1 MLIGYLGVQP
11 EDLCN
16 RFKGRGYIIPMTRKL
31 LMHVGPVTIDYDV
44 LVAGL
49 RGDVGFTSQEFI
61 DVMSFSLKFLRKLV
75 GADESYQPFI
85 IPGSGTAA
93 MEGVVSTLRRG
104 DKVLV
109 VSNGVF
115 GDRWKAL
122 LNRYPVAVDVLKANP
137 GDYVKPEEVEKAVE
151 DEKYTMVTMTH
162 VETSTGVREPVGEV
176 AKRIRNKVELIVVD
190 GVSSVGAEVVKMK
203 DYQVDVYLT
212 ASQKALGIPPG
223 AGLLVLSE
231 RAVSRLS
238 DESVAGYFL
247 NLKNWLD
254 VMRNLEVGKGSYF
267 ATLPVHLVFMMAKA
281 FELIEREGLENRIKR
296 HERVAQGIRAGLES
310 MGVDIVAKRP
320 EAYSNTV
327 TGVLLKKANPADVL
341 KEVVTEGV
349 ELAPG
354 VHPALAGK
362 YFRIG
367 HMGWVTPNDAIATL
381 AVLERVLKRLGEPIN
396 LGEGVR
402 AAQLSF
408 S

>member
-11 EDLCN
+11 EDHCN

-176 AKRIRNKVELIVVD
+176 AKRIRDKVELIVVD
-190 GVSSVGAEVVKMK
+190 GVSSVGAEAVKMK

>member
-1 MLIGYLGVQP
+1 
-11 EDLCN
+11 
-16 RFKGRGYIIPMTRKL
+16 MTRKL

-49 RGDVGFTSQEFI
+49 RGDVGFTSQEFV
-61 DVMSFSLKFLRKLV
+61 DAMSFSLKFMRKLT
-75 GADESYQPFI
+75 GADETYQPFI

-93 MEGVVSTLRRG
+93 MESVTSILRRG
-104 DKVLV
+104 DKVLI

-122 LNRYPVAVDVLKANP
+122 MSRYPVAVDVLKASP
-137 GDYVKPEEVEKAVE
+137 GDYVKPEEVEKVVE

-176 AKRIRNKVELIVVD
+176 AKRIRDKVNLIVVD

-203 DYQVDVYLT
+203 EHQIDVYLT
-212 ASQKALGIPPG
+212 ASQKALGVPPG

-254 VMRNLEVGKGSYF
+254 VMRNLESGKPSYF
-267 ATLPVHLVFMMAKA
+267 ATLPVHLIFMLAKA
-281 FELIEREGLENRIKR
+281 FELIEKEGLENRIAR

-327 TGVLLKKANPADVL
+327 TGVILKKADPAEVL
-341 KEVVTEGV
+341 REVVNQGL

-354 VHPALAGK
+354 VHPALAGR

-367 HMGWVTPNDAIATL
+367 HMGWVTPNDAVTTI
-381 AVLERVLKRLGEPIN
+381 AVLERVLKKLGEPVN

-402 AAQLSF
+402 AAQLIF